1 MWLVSRSG
9 RDPVNAADVTLV
21 AFMAAAAGVLAA
33 VGLVDLLAE
42 WSRRCRR
49 PHTSAPDGDPRRLD
63 RPAGPGSS
71 PAADPTTPTGTAT
84 GTALR
89 VLAAV
94 GGRFPARAPDGLSR
108 RIDAAGIEATTAELM
123 AFKAGM
129 ALVALALA
137 ALAGASLPGRLLWVV
152 LPGAPLAG
160 FLAPDLWLRRR
171 SSRRRRAMDEQLGDV
186 LELLRVAVEAGLTVP
201 RALGEVGRR
210 HAGVLAV
217 EIARMAVLLELGVS
231 QRQALDVLV
240 RRCPAPGVATLA
252 ATLRRAERH
261 GSPLGEA
268 LAAQAEEARARRA
281 RLAIEHAARAA
292 PKIQLVVALLLV
304 PSAMLLMAAA
314 MLPALAWR

>member
-1 MWLVSRSG
+1 MTS
-9 RDPVNAADVTLV
+9 V
-21 AFMAAAAGVLAA
+21 AVMAAGAGVLAA
-33 VGLVDLLAE
+33 VGLVDLLAA
-42 WSRRCRR
+42 WSRRGGGRDTTA
-49 PHTSAPDGDPRRLD
+49 PHGRLGH
-63 RPAGPGSS
+63 RGAAAGPASRRVTG
-71 PAADPTTPTGTAT
+71 PATPSRP
-84 GTALR
+84 ALR

-108 RIDAAGIEATTAELM
+108 RVDAAGIEATTAEVM
-123 AFKAGM
+123 AFKVGTAV
-129 ALVALALA
+129 VALALA
-137 ALAGASLPGRLLWVV
+137 ALMGAGLPGRLLWVA

-171 SSRRRRAMDEQLGDV
+171 TGRRRRAMEDQLGDV

-210 HAGVLAV
+210 HAGVLGV
-217 EIARMAVLLELGVS
+217 EIGRMAVLLDFGVS
-231 QRQALDVLV
+231 QRSALDVLV
-240 RRCPAPGVATLA
+240 RRCPTPGVATLA
-252 ATLRRAERH
+252 ATLGRAERH
-261 GSPLGEA
+261 GAPLGEA

>member
-1 MWLVSRSG
+1 M
-9 RDPVNAADVTLV
+9 TLV
-21 AFMAAAAGVLAA
+21 AVMAGSAGVLAA
-33 VGLVDLLAE
+33 VGLVELLSE
-42 WSRRCRR
+42 WSRRSRR
-49 PHTSAPDGDPRRLD
+49 RNT
-63 RPAGPGSS
+63 
-71 PAADPTTPTGTAT
+71 TTPEGYRGPRNAAAGSASPRTARSTTPT

-94 GGRFPARAPDGLSR
+94 GSRFPARAPDGLSR
-108 RIDAAGIEATTAELM
+108 RVDAAGIDATTAELM
-123 AFKAGM
+123 AFKAGT
-129 ALVALALA
+129 AVAALALA
-137 ALAGASLPGRLLWVV
+137 ALAGTGLPGRLLWVV

-171 SSRRRRAMDEQLGDV
+171 SSRRRRAMEEQLGDV

-217 EIARMAVLLELGVS
+217 EIARMADLLDLGVS

-252 ATLRRAERH
+252 ATLSRAERH
-261 GSPLGEA
+261 GAPLAEA
-268 LAAQAEEARARRA
+268 LAAQAEEARAGRA

>member
-1 MWLVSRSG
+1 M
-9 RDPVNAADVTLV
+9 TLV
-21 AFMAAAAGVLAA
+21 AVMAVGAGLLAA

-42 WSRRCRR
+42 CSRECRR
-49 PHTSAPDGDPRRLD
+49 HRTATPDACPGDRDPGPDAVSPRTARS
-63 RPAGPGSS
+63 R
-71 PAADPTTPTGTAT
+71 TPTGR
-84 GTALR
+84 ALR

-94 GGRFPARAPDGLSR
+94 GGLFPARAPDGLSR
-108 RIDAAGIEATTAELM
+108 RIEAAGIEATTAELM

-129 ALVALALA
+129 AVAALALA
-137 ALAGASLPGRLLWVV
+137 ALASPYLPGRLLSVV

-171 SSRRRRAMDEQLGDV
+171 SSRRRRAMEEQLGDI

-210 HAGVLAV
+210 HAGVLGV
-217 EIARMAVLLELGVS
+217 EIARMAALLDLGVS
-231 QRQALDVLV
+231 QRQTLDVLV
-240 RRCPAPGVATLA
+240 RRCPAAGVATLA
-252 ATLRRAERH
+252 ATLNRAERH
-261 GSPLGEA
+261 GAPLGEA

-314 MLPALAWR
+314 MLPALVWR